1 MDTVSDNGNWY
12 SVVES
17 LEKLSVSRGTLYDW
31 IRKEELNTKKDG
43 KNRLVW
49 IDDSIIQKSTKPST
63 NENSE
68 LKSQIVYFRNK
79 VDKLETELSE
89 QRNRHD
95 SIILTL
101 SQQNQL
107 LLHQQNQLLLQNEK
121 EKKPFW
127 SRWFM

>member
-107 LLHQQNQLLLQNEK
+107 LLHQQNQLIIN
-121 EKKPFW
+121 
-127 SRWFM
+127 